1 MTAREAIERV
11 DTLKYNQFT
20 TREKLGWLQNLEW
33 QIKAE
38 IIDGHE
44 DDFMENPA
52 FLSEDTMD
60 ADLLTRPPYDD
71 MYLKWLEAQI
81 DYHNGEFDRYNNSIA
96 LFQTAFDGYKNFY
109 HRRHMPLGKKIRY
122 F

>member
-60 ADLLTRPPYDD
+60 ADLLAIPPYDD

-109 HRRHMPLGKKIRY
+109 HRHHMPLGKKIRY